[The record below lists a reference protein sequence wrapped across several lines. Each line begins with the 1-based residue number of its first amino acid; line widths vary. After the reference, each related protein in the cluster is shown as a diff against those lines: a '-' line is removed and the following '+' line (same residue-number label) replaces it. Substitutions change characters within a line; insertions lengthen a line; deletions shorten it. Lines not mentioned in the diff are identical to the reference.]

1 MAGENKGMLICFMC
15 FFSSLGFIGFC
26 MCATL
31 ALATQH
37 PNPSSVVEAITP
49 AAIPPARRASLF

>member
-1 MAGENKGMLICFMC
+1 VYIVSLITKHITNPRRSGTPRASALYGAMAGENKGMLICFMC

-31 ALATQH
+31 
-37 PNPSSVVEAITP
+37 
-49 AAIPPARRASLF
+49 R